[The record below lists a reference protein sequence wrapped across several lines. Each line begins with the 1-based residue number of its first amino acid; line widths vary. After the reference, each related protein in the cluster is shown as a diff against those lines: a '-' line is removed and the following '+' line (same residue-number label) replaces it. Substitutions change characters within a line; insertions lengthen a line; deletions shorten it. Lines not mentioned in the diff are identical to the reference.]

1 MLNKELTAS
10 RGIDMSKYVQSVNG
24 VTPDDSGNVE
34 VNATPPSISVG
45 ATTLAAGSTAT
56 VTKTGTDEAPVFT
69 FGIPK
74 GDKGD
79 KGDTGA
85 TGPQGPQGPAGE
97 ASGSAYPTIRVP
109 SFGSS
114 TRAPSG
120 GTWFCFGTA
129 VIGIDDATWNYPVIA
144 KEYSGGARLQYWTGD
159 SVSTLGSCSTN
170 SSIV

>member
-10 RGIDMSKYVQSVNG
+10 RGINMSKYVQSVNG

-74 GDKGD
+74 GEKGD
-79 KGDTGA
+79 KGDTG
-85 TGPQGPQGPAGE
+85 PQGPAGSLTTTGVT
-97 ASGSAYPTIRVP
+97 AGAVGPT
-109 SFGSS
+109 
-114 TRAPSG
+114 A
-120 GTWFCFGTA
+120 
-129 VIGIDDATWNYPVIA
+129 DATFSE
-144 KEYSGGARLQYWTGD
+144 KELV
-159 SVSTLGSCSTN
+159 SVLIPYFSVDKYGRVLTTASRNIKFYAGSCSQCSVCSN
-170 SSIV
+170 CSDCGDCNDHP

>member
-34 VNATPPSISVG
+34 VNATPPSISVE

-56 VTKTGTDEAPVFT
+56 VAKTGTDEAPVFT

-85 TGPQGPQGPAGE
+85 TGPQGPAG
-97 ASGSAYPTIRVP
+97 A
-109 SFGSS
+109 
-114 TRAPSG
+114 
-120 GTWFCFGTA
+120 
-129 VIGIDDATWNYPVIA
+129 
-144 KEYSGGARLQYWTGD
+144 L
-159 SVSTLGSCSTN
+159 STLYTSNKTFGNRQNTSSNMTTYGIAVTCDIYGRLTGASLIVQAPTNCSTD
-170 SSIV
+170 

>member
-85 TGPQGPQGPAGE
+85 TGPQGPAGALSALYTSNKKFGNRQNE
-97 ASGSAYPTIRVP
+97 SSNMTTYGIAVTCDIYGRLTGASLIIQAPT
-109 SFGSS
+109 
-114 TRAPSG
+114 
-120 GTWFCFGTA
+120 
-129 VIGIDDATWNYPVIA
+129 N
-144 KEYSGGARLQYWTGD
+144 
-159 SVSTLGSCSTN
+159 CSTD
-170 SSIV
+170 